1 MKVVGIAGNESNK
14 LPDNTVIARILSG
27 EKELFEILL
36 RRYNQILYRAVR
48 GYIKKEDEIDD
59 VMQDTYLKAY
69 SKLQQ
74 YRGTAAFSTWL
85 IRIGINEALL
95 HIRNTK
101 KGQLHLM
108 SNNTDHSE
116 KIIQLPAT
124 NQMNPEMQAMQKE
137 NRQLIEH
144 AIDQLP
150 EKYRVIYLLK
160 EVEGMENS
168 AIAECLGISDSNI
181 KVRLHRAKNLMKNA
195 LYQLSSDTV
204 IFEFGNSRCD
214 KLVDYIMKNI

>member
-1 MKVVGIAGNESNK
+1 MKVVGIAGYESNK

-108 SNNTDHSE
+108 SNHTDHSE

-124 NQMNPEMQAMQKE
+124 NQMNPEKQAMQKE
-137 NRQLIEH
+137 TRQLIEH

-168 AIAECLGISDSNI
+168 AIGECLGISDSNI

-195 LYQLSSDTV
+195 LYQLSSDTA
-204 IFEFGNSRCD
+204 IFEFGNSRCN
-214 KLVDYIMKNI
+214 KLVDYIMNNI